1 MVTSKDLHHAQCP
14 WQCPGLVN
22 RRLHQSYQHVL
33 RENTACL
40 PRVIILSCSLT
51 KQVHFSSVSHMRK
64 AGKGSCMWPWTWA
77 ACSGCPC
84 VSRGW
89 SRWPSEVPANLT
101 QLVKGLMAQLGS
113 SERALRCLL
122 SLQSLQTQTS
132 RKLRNLP
139 KSQTFHPLLSPSKA
153 YASSDHSIVAGRHGA
168 PFLPQEGTV
177 ITLSTACPAARPT
190 QAETKMGAYLKII
203 RFIVV
208 HVQGPVQL
216 TVSGY
221 RQLLRARD
229 PVVDGL
235 PRVLL
240 HLNVVKLTEIAKP
253 LDELRGNASV
263 ELLNLNSK
271 KGKSTD
277 IPSPQ
282 PHYFQKAHPPPL
294 PLHLLNSG
302 ACVSSAGRGGGGGR
316 QIMQVYWVRGK
327 CVRPKNS

>member
-1 MVTSKDLHHAQCP
+1 
-14 WQCPGLVN
+14 
-22 RRLHQSYQHVL
+22 
-33 RENTACL
+33 
-40 PRVIILSCSLT
+40 
-51 KQVHFSSVSHMRK
+51 
-64 AGKGSCMWPWTWA
+64 
-77 ACSGCPC
+77 
-84 VSRGW
+84 
-89 SRWPSEVPANLT
+89 
-101 QLVKGLMAQLGS
+101 
-113 SERALRCLL
+113 
-122 SLQSLQTQTS
+122 
-132 RKLRNLP
+132 
-139 KSQTFHPLLSPSKA
+139 
-153 YASSDHSIVAGRHGA
+153 
-168 PFLPQEGTV
+168 
-177 ITLSTACPAARPT
+177 
-190 QAETKMGAYLKII
+190 MGAYLKII

-282 PHYFQKAHPPPL
+282 PHYFQKARFPPL

-302 ACVSSAGRGGGGGR
+302 ACVSSVGRGGGGGR
-316 QIMQVYWVRGK
+316 QIMQVYRVRGK
-327 CVRPKNS
+327 RVQPKNS